1 MEDDRVGIDIKHLM
15 RQLYPGQHLCSLH
28 ALSTVAHLSRLN
40 NFPSALSIR
49 ESRNTWNLS

>member
-49 ESRNTWNLS
+49 ESHNTWNLS